1 MIARRQSSW
10 RHPVFTLSRLLSR
23 RREQQRDPAPFVV
36 GVNRSGTTLLRM
48 MLDAHPELTIPPE
61 THFIPEVIRR
71 ANHENTRRRLI
82 RSITK
87 HPRWGDFGLDE
98 DEFRA
103 RAKRVKPLTAAGAIR
118 CFYELYAEKQGK
130 PRWGDKTPR
139 YMRAMPRI
147 ARALPEAR
155 FIHLI
160 RDGRDVALS
169 QRERVIGGQ
178 DVAMAAMAE
187 RWQRRI
193 VAAREGAAEIR
204 SGAYLEIR
212 YEDLVTDTESTLRTV
227 CDFIGIRFDAGM
239 LDYHRRAEER
249 LAEMNRDLDNS
260 DSGVVRTADNRLA
273 AHALT
278 TEPPTTNRCG
288 RWRSEMTGDEVAEFE
303 RGAGA
308 LLSELGYE
316 LGSERAAAPEGVE

>member
-1 MIARRQSSW
+1 MAARLVR
-10 RHPVFTLSRLLSR
+10 RL
-23 RREQQRDPAPFVV
+23 RERKRPPAPFVV

-82 RSITK
+82 RSITR

-98 DEFRA
+98 GEFRA
-103 RAKRVKPLTAAGAIR
+103 RAKQVRPLTASGAIR
-118 CFYELYAEKQGK
+118 CFYELYADKQGK

-147 ARALPEAR
+147 ARALPEVR

-169 QRERVIGGQ
+169 QRERVIDGET
-178 DVAMAAMAE
+178 VTMAAMAE

-193 VAAREGAAEIR
+193 VAAREGAADIKPD
-204 SGAYLEIR
+204 AYLEVR
-212 YEDLVTDTESTLRTV
+212 YEDLVTDTEGTLRRI
-227 CDFIGIRFDAGM
+227 CEFAGLCFDPAM
-239 LDYHRRAEER
+239 LDYHRRAGER
-249 LAEMNRDLDNS
+249 LAEMNRDLDNAEN
-260 DSGVVRTADNRLA
+260 GIVRTATNRLA

-278 TEPPTTNRCG
+278 TEPPTTDRCE
-288 RWRSEMTGDEVAEFE
+288 RWRNEMTAAEVAEFE
-303 RGAGA
+303 SVAGD
-308 LLSELGYE
+308 LLAGLGYE
-316 LGSERAAAPEGVE
+316 VAGVPASTGEKVE

>member
-1 MIARRQSSW
+1 MIARGQASW
-10 RHPVFTLSRLLSR
+10 RHPVFMASRLR
-23 RREQQRDPAPFVV
+23 RRIREPKRQPAPFVV

-48 MLDAHPELTIPPE
+48 MLDAHPQLTIPPE

-98 DEFRA
+98 AKFRA
-103 RAKRVKPLTAAGAIR
+103 RAKQVRPLTASGAIR
-118 CFYELYAEKQGK
+118 CFYELYAEQQGK

-169 QRERVIGGQ
+169 QRERVIGGE
-178 DVAMAAMAE
+178 DTSMAAMAE

-193 VAAREGAAEIR
+193 VAAREGADEIK
-204 SGAYLEIR
+204 SGVYLEIR
-212 YEDLVTDTESTLRTV
+212 YEDLVSDTEGTLRRICEFV
-227 CDFIGIRFDAGM
+227 ELEFDPEM
-239 LDYHRRAEER
+239 LDYHRRAEQR
-249 LAEMNRDLDNS
+249 LAEMNRDLDNA
-260 DSGVVRTADNRLA
+260 DNGIVRTANNRLA

-288 RWRSEMTGDEVAEFE
+288 RWRSEMTPAELTEFE
-303 RGAGA
+303 GVAGQ
-308 LLSELGYE
+308 LLAELGYE
-316 LGSERAAAPEGVE
+316 LSGDRAIAGEGVE

>member
-1 MIARRQSSW
+1 MIARGRGAKRS
-10 RHPVFTLSRLLSR
+10 PIGLASRLKQRLTEPKR
-23 RREQQRDPAPFVV
+23 RPAPFVV

-103 RAKRVKPLTAAGAIR
+103 RAKKVRPLTAANAIR

-147 ARALPEAR
+147 TKALPEAR

-169 QRERVIGGQ
+169 QRERVIDGSTVSMG
-178 DVAMAAMAE
+178 AMGD
-187 RWQRRI
+187 RWSRRI
-193 VAAREGAAEIR
+193 AAAREGAAEIR
-204 SGAYLEIR
+204 GDAYLELR
-212 YEDLVTDTESTLRTV
+212 YEDLVAEPEATLRRI
-227 CDFIGIRFDAGM
+227 CAFIDIRFDPAM
-239 LDYHRRAEER
+239 LDYHERASDR
-249 LAEMNRDLDNS
+249 LAEMDRDLDNP
-260 DSGVVRTADNRLA
+260 DNGIVRTGTNRMA

-278 TEPPTTNRCG
+278 SEPPTTNRSG
-288 RWRSEMTGDEVAEFE
+288 RWRSEMSADELTEFEEVA
-303 RGAGA
+303 GAMLA
-308 LLSELGYE
+308 DLGYE
-316 LGSERAAAPEGVE
+316 LSTDLTTAGERAE

>member
-1 MIARRQSSW
+1 MA
-10 RHPVFTLSRLLSR
+10 SRLR
-23 RREQQRDPAPFVV
+23 RRLREPKRPPAPFVV

-98 DEFRA
+98 GEFRA
-103 RAKRVKPLTAAGAIR
+103 RAKQVRPLTASGAIR
-118 CFYELYAEKQGK
+118 CFYELYAAKQGK
-130 PRWGDKTPR
+130 QRWGDKTPR

-169 QRERVIGGQ
+169 QRERVIDGET
-178 DVAMAAMAE
+178 VTMTAMAE

-193 VAAREGAAEIR
+193 VAAREGAAEINAD
-204 SGAYLEIR
+204 AYLEVR
-212 YEDLVTDTESTLRTV
+212 YEDLVSDTEGTLRRICEFV
-227 CDFIGIRFDAGM
+227 ELGFDPAM
-239 LDYHRRAEER
+239 LDYHRRARDR
-249 LAEMNRDLDNS
+249 LAEMNRDLDNAEN
-260 DSGVVRTADNRLA
+260 GIIRTANNRLA

-278 TEPPTTNRCG
+278 TEPPTTGRCG
-288 RWRSEMTGDEVAEFE
+288 RWHSEMTAVEVAEFE
-303 RGAGA
+303 SVAAG
-308 LLSELGYE
+308 LLAGLGYE
-316 LGSERAAAPEGVE
+316 LSGPREATRERVE

>member
-1 MIARRQSSW
+1 VIARPQPDW
-10 RHPVFTLSRLLSR
+10 RHPVSMATRLFR
-23 RREQQRDPAPFVV
+23 RLRERKRPPAPFIV

-98 DEFRA
+98 GEFRA
-103 RAKRVKPLTAAGAIR
+103 RAKRVRPLTASGAIR
-118 CFYELYAEKQGK
+118 CFYELYADKQRK

-147 ARALPEAR
+147 ARALPEVR

-169 QRERVIGGQ
+169 QRERVIDGET
-178 DVAMAAMAE
+178 VTMAAMAE

-193 VAAREGAAEIR
+193 VAAREGAADIKPD
-204 SGAYLEIR
+204 AYLEVR
-212 YEDLVTDTESTLRTV
+212 YEDLVTDTEGTLRRI
-227 CDFIGIRFDAGM
+227 CGFAGLAFDPAM

-249 LAEMNRDLDNS
+249 LAEMNRDLDNAEN
-260 DSGVVRTADNRLA
+260 GIVRTATNRLA

-278 TEPPTTNRCG
+278 TEPPTTDRCE
-288 RWRSEMTGDEVAEFE
+288 RWRNEMTAAEVAEFE
-303 RGAGA
+303 SVAGD
-308 LLSELGYE
+308 LLAGLGYE
-316 LGSERAAAPEGVE
+316 VAAVPTSTRERVE

>member
-1 MIARRQSSW
+1 MKAQRQPGWRRPLAMAAQ
-10 RHPVFTLSRLLSR
+10 LR
-23 RREQQRDPAPFVV
+23 RRMAEPKRLPAPFVV

-82 RSITK
+82 RSITR

-98 DEFRA
+98 SALRA
-103 RAKRVKPLTAAGAIR
+103 RAKQVRPLTAAGAIR
-118 CFYELYAEKQGK
+118 CFYELYAAEQGK

-155 FIHLI
+155 FVHLI

-169 QRERVIGGQ
+169 QRERAIGGE
-178 DVAMAAMAE
+178 ATTMTAMAE

-193 VAAREGAAEIR
+193 IAAREGATEIR
-204 SGAYLEIR
+204 AGTYLEIR
-212 YEDLVTDTESTLRTV
+212 YEDLVGDTEATLRLICELV
-227 CDFIGIRFDAGM
+227 ELDFDPAM
-239 LDYHRRAEER
+239 LEYHRRAPGR
-249 LAEMNRDLDNS
+249 LAEMDRDLDNAEN
-260 DSGVVRTADNRLA
+260 GIVRTA
-273 AHALT
+273 
-278 TEPPTTNRCG
+278 TNR
-288 RWRSEMTGDEVAEFE
+288 
-303 RGAGA
+303 
-308 LLSELGYE
+308 
-316 LGSERAAAPEGVE
+316 

>member
-1 MIARRQSSW
+1 MIARGRGSS
-10 RHPVFTLSRLLSR
+10 RSPLGLASRLKQKLTEPKRS
-23 RREQQRDPAPFVV
+23 PAPFVV

-48 MLDAHPELTIPPE
+48 MLDAHPQLTIPPE

-103 RAKRVKPLTAAGAIR
+103 RAKEVRPLTAANAIR
-118 CFYELYAEKQGK
+118 CFYELYAEQQGK

-169 QRERVIGGQ
+169 QRARVI
-178 DVAMAAMAE
+178 DDAIVPMSAMGE
-187 RWQRRI
+187 RWSRRI
-193 VAAREGAAEIR
+193 EAAREGAADIPAGSYME
-204 SGAYLEIR
+204 LR
-212 YEDLVTDTESTLRTV
+212 YEDLVAEPEPYLRRV
-227 CDFIGIRFDAGM
+227 CAFIDLDFDPSM
-239 LDYHRRAEER
+239 LAYHERATER
-249 LAEMNRDLDNS
+249 LAEMDRDLDNTGN
-260 DSGVVRTADNRLA
+260 GVVRTGTNRMA

-278 TEPPTTNRCG
+278 SEPPTTGRSG
-288 RWRSEMTGDEVAEFE
+288 RWRNEMTPEELAEFE
-303 RGAGA
+303 AAAGSM
-308 LLSELGYE
+308 LVDLGYE
-316 LGSERAAAPEGVE
+316 LSTDLTTAGEGAG

>member
-1 MIARRQSSW
+1 M
-10 RHPVFTLSRLLSR
+10 LSRLRGR
-23 RREQQRDPAPFVV
+23 RREQRREPAPFVV

-48 MLDAHPELTIPPE
+48 MLDAHPLLTIPPE

-103 RAKRVKPLTAAGAIR
+103 RAKQVRPLTAAGAIR
-118 CFYELYAEKQGK
+118 CFYELYAEQQGK

-147 ARALPEAR
+147 SRALPEAR

-169 QRERVIGGQ
+169 QRERVIDDE
-178 DVAMAAMAE
+178 DVTMGAMAE

-193 VAAREGAAEIR
+193 AAAREGADEVKPGI
-204 SGAYLEIR
+204 YLEVR
-212 YEDLVTDTESTLRTV
+212 YEDLVGDTEATLRRI
-227 CDFIGIRFDAGM
+227 CEFIGLEFDAAM
-239 LDYHRRAEER
+239 LDYHRRAGDR
-249 LAEMNRDLDNS
+249 LAEMNRDLDNA
-260 DSGVVRTADNRLA
+260 DNGIVRTADNRLA

-278 TEPPTTNRCG
+278 TEPPTTNRSG
-288 RWRSEMTGDEVAEFE
+288 RWRAEMTAAEIAEFE
-303 RGAGA
+303 RVAGA
-308 LLSELGYE
+308 MLADLGYE
-316 LGSERAAAPEGVE
+316 LGADRAAAGEGVE

>member
-1 MIARRQSSW
+1 VKAQRQPGW
-10 RHPVFTLSRLLSR
+10 RHPLAMAARLR
-23 RREQQRDPAPFVV
+23 RRMAEPKRLPAPFVV
-36 GVNRSGTTLLRM
+36 GVNRSGTTLLRL

-82 RSITK
+82 RSITR

-98 DEFRA
+98 AALRA
-103 RAKRVKPLTAAGAIR
+103 RAKQVRPLTAAGAIR
-118 CFYELYAEKQGK
+118 CFYELYAAEQGK

-155 FIHLI
+155 FVHLI

-169 QRERVIGGQ
+169 QRERVI
-178 DVAMAAMAE
+178 DNETATMAAMAE

-193 VAAREGAAEIR
+193 IAAREGAAEIR
-204 SGAYLEIR
+204 ADAYLEVR
-212 YEDLVTDTESTLRTV
+212 YEDLVGDTEATLRRICEFV
-227 CDFIGIRFDAGM
+227 ELDFDPAM
-239 LDYHRRAEER
+239 LDYHRRAPER
-249 LAEMNRDLDNS
+249 LAEMDRDLDNAEN
-260 DSGVVRTADNRLA
+260 GTIRTATNRLA

-278 TEPPTTNRCG
+278 TEPPTTDRSG
-288 RWRSEMTGDEVAEFE
+288 RWRREMTAAELADFE
-303 RGAGA
+303 RVAGA
-308 LLSELGYE
+308 LLAELGYE
-316 LGSERAAAPEGVE
+316 AGGERSPAREGAG

>member
-1 MIARRQSSW
+1 MKAQRQPGW
-10 RHPVFTLSRLLSR
+10 RHPLAMATRLR
-23 RREQQRDPAPFVV
+23 RRITEPKRAPAPFVV

-48 MLDAHPELTIPPE
+48 MLDAHPGLTIPPE

-98 DEFRA
+98 ADLRA
-103 RAKRVKPLTAAGAIR
+103 RAKQVRPLTAAGAIR
-118 CFYELYAEKQGK
+118 CFYELYAAQQGK
-130 PRWGDKTPR
+130 SRWGDKTPR

-147 ARALPEAR
+147 ARALPEVR
-155 FIHLI
+155 FVHLI

-169 QRERVIGGQ
+169 QRERVIGGET
-178 DVAMAAMAE
+178 VTMAAMAD

-193 VAAREGAAEIR
+193 IAAREGAAEIKDDV
-204 SGAYLEIR
+204 YLEIR
-212 YEDLVTDTESTLRTV
+212 YEDLVSDTEATLRRI
-227 CDFIGIRFDAGM
+227 CEFIELDFDPAM
-239 LDYHRRAEER
+239 LDYHRNASAR
-249 LAEMNRDLDNS
+249 LAEMNRDLDNA
-260 DSGVVRTADNRLA
+260 DNGIIRTATNRLA

-278 TEPPTTNRCG
+278 TEPPTTDRSG
-288 RWRSEMTGDEVAEFE
+288 RWRAEMTATERDDFE
-303 RGAGA
+303 RVAGA

-316 LGSERAAAPEGVE
+316 LAANRAPAREGAE

>member
-1 MIARRQSSW
+1 MAARLVR
-10 RHPVFTLSRLLSR
+10 RL
-23 RREQQRDPAPFVV
+23 RERKRPPAPFVV

-82 RSITK
+82 RSITR

-98 DEFRA
+98 GEFRA
-103 RAKRVKPLTAAGAIR
+103 RAKQVRPLTASGAIR
-118 CFYELYAEKQGK
+118 CFYELYADKQGK

-147 ARALPEAR
+147 ARALPEVR

-169 QRERVIGGQ
+169 QRERVIDGET
-178 DVAMAAMAE
+178 VTMAAMAE

-193 VAAREGAAEIR
+193 VAAREGAADIKPD
-204 SGAYLEIR
+204 AYLEVR
-212 YEDLVTDTESTLRTV
+212 YEDLVTDTEGTLRRI
-227 CDFIGIRFDAGM
+227 CEFAGLGFDPAM
-239 LDYHRRAEER
+239 LDYHRRAGER
-249 LAEMNRDLDNS
+249 LAEMNRDLDNAEN
-260 DSGVVRTADNRLA
+260 GIVRTATNRLA

-278 TEPPTTNRCG
+278 TEPPTTDRCE
-288 RWRSEMTGDEVAEFE
+288 RWRNEMTAAEVAEFE
-303 RGAGA
+303 SVAGD
-308 LLSELGYE
+308 LLAGLGYE
-316 LGSERAAAPEGVE
+316 VAGVPASTGEKVE

>member
-1 MIARRQSSW
+1 MKAQGKPGW
-10 RHPVFTLSRLLSR
+10 RHPRAMASRLRSR
-23 RREQQRDPAPFVV
+23 MAEPRRLPAPFVV

-61 THFIPEVIRR
+61 THFIPEMIRR

-98 DEFRA
+98 AELRA
-103 RAKRVKPLTAAGAIR
+103 RAKQVRPLTAEGAIR
-118 CFYELYAEKQGK
+118 CFYELYAASQGK

-155 FIHLI
+155 FVHLI

-169 QRERVIGGQ
+169 QRERVIG
-178 DVAMAAMAE
+178 DEAVTMTAMAE

-193 VAAREGAAEIR
+193 IAAREGAAEIR
-204 SGAYLEIR
+204 ADSYLEVR
-212 YEDLVTDTESTLRTV
+212 YEDLVSDTEGTLRRV
-227 CDFIGIRFDAGM
+227 CGFIELDYDPAM
-239 LDYHRRAEER
+239 LDYHRHASER
-249 LAEMNRDLDNS
+249 LAEMDRDLDNA
-260 DSGVVRTADNRLA
+260 DNGIVRTATNRLA

-278 TEPPTTNRCG
+278 TEPPTTDRSG
-288 RWRSEMTGDEVAEFE
+288 RWRGEMSAAELAAFE
-303 RGAGA
+303 AVAGA
-308 LLSELGYE
+308 LLTELGYE
-316 LGSERAAAPEGVE
+316 LGGDRTAAGERVE

>member
-1 MIARRQSSW
+1 
-10 RHPVFTLSRLLSR
+10 
-23 RREQQRDPAPFVV
+23 
-36 GVNRSGTTLLRM
+36 M
-48 MLDAHPELTIPPE
+48 MLDAHPELAIPPE

-98 DEFRA
+98 AELRA
-103 RAKRVKPLTAAGAIR
+103 RAKQVRPLTAAGAIR
-118 CFYELYAEKQGK
+118 CFYELYAASQGK

-147 ARALPEAR
+147 SRALPEAR

-169 QRERVIGGQ
+169 QRERVIG
-178 DVAMAAMAE
+178 DETVAMTAMAE

-193 VAAREGAAEIR
+193 IAAREGASEIKAD
-204 SGAYLEIR
+204 AYLEVR
-212 YEDLVTDTESTLRTV
+212 YEDLVSDTAATLRRV
-227 CDFIGIRFDAGM
+227 CDFIELDYDPAM
-239 LDYHRRAEER
+239 LDYHRGASER
-249 LAEMNRDLDNS
+249 LAEMNRDLDNA
-260 DSGVVRTADNRLA
+260 DNGIIRTATNRLA

-278 TEPPTTNRCG
+278 TEPPTTGRSG
-288 RWRSEMTGDEVAEFE
+288 RWRGEMSATELGEFE
-303 RGAGA
+303 AVAGA
-308 LLSELGYE
+308 LLTELGYE
-316 LGSERAAAPEGVE
+316 LGGDRAPAREAVE

>member
-1 MIARRQSSW
+1 MAARLVR
-10 RHPVFTLSRLLSR
+10 RL
-23 RREQQRDPAPFVV
+23 RERKRPPAPFVV

-82 RSITK
+82 RSITR

-98 DEFRA
+98 GEFRA
-103 RAKRVKPLTAAGAIR
+103 RAKQVRPLTASGAIR
-118 CFYELYAEKQGK
+118 CFYELYADKQGK

-169 QRERVIGGQ
+169 QRERVIDGET
-178 DVAMAAMAE
+178 VTMAAMAE

-193 VAAREGAAEIR
+193 VAAREGAADIKPD
-204 SGAYLEIR
+204 AYLEVR
-212 YEDLVTDTESTLRTV
+212 YEDLVTDTEGTLRRI
-227 CDFIGIRFDAGM
+227 CEFAGLGFDPAM
-239 LDYHRRAEER
+239 LDYHRRAGER
-249 LAEMNRDLDNS
+249 LAEMNRDLDNAEN
-260 DSGVVRTADNRLA
+260 GIVRTATNRLA

-278 TEPPTTNRCG
+278 TEPPTTDRCE
-288 RWRSEMTGDEVAEFE
+288 RWRNEMTAAEVAEFE
-303 RGAGA
+303 SVAGD
-308 LLSELGYE
+308 LLAGLGYE
-316 LGSERAAAPEGVE
+316 VAGVPASTGEKVE

>member
-1 MIARRQSSW
+1 MIARGRAGN
-10 RHPVFTLSRLLSR
+10 RGPLGLASRLKRKLTEPKR
-23 RREQQRDPAPFVV
+23 APAPFVV

-103 RAKRVKPLTAAGAIR
+103 RAKQVRPLTAANAIR
-118 CFYELYAEKQGK
+118 CFYDLYAEKQGK

-147 ARALPEAR
+147 TRALPEAR

-169 QRERVIGGQ
+169 QRERVIDGSN
-178 DVAMAAMAE
+178 VPMSAMGE
-187 RWQRRI
+187 RWSRRI
-193 VAAREGAAEIR
+193 TAAREGASEIPDG
-204 SGAYLEIR
+204 SYMEVR
-212 YEDLVTDTESTLRTV
+212 YEDLVAEPEPTLRRICTFIDL
-227 CDFIGIRFDAGM
+227 DFDSEM
-239 LDYHRRAEER
+239 LAYHERASGR
-249 LAEMNRDLDNS
+249 LAEMDRDLDNS
-260 DSGVVRTADNRLA
+260 DNGVVRTGTNRMA

-278 TEPPTTNRCG
+278 SKPPTTDRSG
-288 RWRSEMTGDEVAEFE
+288 RWRNEMGPQELAEFE
-303 RGAGA
+303 AAAGSM
-308 LLSELGYE
+308 LTDLGYE
-316 LGSERAAAPEGVE
+316 LSSDLSPAEEGAG